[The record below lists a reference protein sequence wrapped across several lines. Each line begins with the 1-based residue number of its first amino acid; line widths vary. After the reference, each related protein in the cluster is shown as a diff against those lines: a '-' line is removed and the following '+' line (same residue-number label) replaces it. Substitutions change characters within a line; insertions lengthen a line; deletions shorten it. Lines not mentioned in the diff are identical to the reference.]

1 MKELLTE
8 WRKFVNEVENP
19 SLKERADVWDVG
31 RWMWKQEFDDPD
43 VTIDTLLEQVLNRL
57 FVISEFLFPDDP
69 EENEELGSGEGF
81 VRDYMSEI
89 LGNTSVWFENHEVK
103 EEDEDK
109 ARALK
114 TFVDWLNRNID
125 EMIKISDSGD
135 YENVMNS
142 KAHKILRRIAEDETG
157 NMLVALGAQL
167 DKF

>member
-8 WRKFVNEVENP
+8 WRKFVNEV
-19 SLKERADVWDVG
+19 G
-31 RWMWKQEFDDPD
+31 DPFSYYTASHWRQVFSHPD
-43 VTIDTLLEQVLNRL
+43 TTIDTLIDR
-57 FVISEFLFPDDP
+57 VIRIADVMSSLLYPDDP
-69 EENEELGSGEGF
+69 EEMEELGSAENF
-81 VRDYMSEI
+81 QREYLENMNSYRR
-89 LGNTSVWFENHEVK
+89 TWFKNHEVK

-109 ARALK
+109 AKAIK

-142 KAHKILRRIAEDETG
+142 KAHKILRRITDDETG

>member
-8 WRKFVNEVENP
+8 WRKFVNEVEDPN
-19 SLKERADVWDVG
+19 LKE
-31 RWMWKQEFDDPD
+31 WMGKQEFADPD
-43 VTIDTLLEQVLNRL
+43 VTIDTLIQQMHNRI
-57 FVISEFLFPDDP
+57 FVMAEFLYPDDP
-69 EENEELGSGEGF
+69 EEMEELGSGEGF
-81 VRDYMSEI
+81 VRDYMSD
-89 LGNTSVWFENHEVK
+89 LNNYTSVWFENHEVQ

-114 TFVDWLNRNID
+114 TFIDWLNRNID

-135 YENVMNS
+135 YENAMNS
-142 KAHKILRRIAEDETG
+142 KAHNILRRIAEDETG

>member
-8 WRKFVNEVENP
+8 WRKFVNEV
-19 SLKERADVWDVG
+19 G
-31 RWMWKQEFDDPD
+31 DPFSYYTASHWRQVFSHPD
-43 VTIDTLLEQVLNRL
+43 TTIDTLIDR
-57 FVISEFLFPDDP
+57 VIRIADVMSSLLYPDDP
-69 EENEELGSGEGF
+69 EEMEELGSAESF
-81 VRDYMSEI
+81 QREYLEDINSYRR
-89 LGNTSVWFENHEVK
+89 TWFKNHEVK

-109 ARALK
+109 AKAIK

-142 KAHKILRRIAEDETG
+142 KAHKILRRITEDETG